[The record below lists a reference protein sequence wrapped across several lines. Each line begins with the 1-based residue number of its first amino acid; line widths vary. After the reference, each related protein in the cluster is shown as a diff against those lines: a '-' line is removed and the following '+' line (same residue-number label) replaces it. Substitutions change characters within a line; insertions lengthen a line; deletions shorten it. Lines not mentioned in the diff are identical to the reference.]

1 MGAILELLLNK
12 FFNSSR
18 YHIII
23 IGPASSGKRT
33 FLSKLGLNDHNFN
46 NGIIAYNTNT
56 LLPADLTITSFVYT
70 STFQLSRV
78 LEDRINEV
86 TGIIYMLDSTNVSR
100 LKVTKLELKNII
112 NIPALENSP
121 ILVLCNKQDL
131 PTAKSV
137 REIEMVIKFEP
148 ENKKWNIQGMSAASD
163 DGVFEAIEW
172 ISRAMIN

>member
-1 MGAILELLLNK
+1 MGAILEIFLNK
-12 FFNSSR
+12 FFTLAR
-18 YHIII
+18 YHIIV

-33 FLSKLGLNDHNFN
+33 FLSKLGLNNSNSN
-46 NGIIAYNTNT
+46 NEIIEYNTNT

-78 LEDRINEV
+78 LEERINEV
-86 TGIIYMLDSTNVSR
+86 TGIIYMLDSTNTSR
-100 LKVTKLELKNII
+100 LKLTKSELKNLIK
-112 NIPALENSP
+112 IPALENSP
-121 ILVLCNKQDL
+121 ILVLCNKQDI

-163 DGVFEAIEW
+163 DGVTEAIEW